1 MTRGSLLAVV
11 VALLVAPVAL
21 ASPQWDPT
29 ELPTIGGTAPAFGL
43 EAFKGRGEDDSQA
56 RVVQLDDYCGISP
69 GDTSMVLVAFVSELV
84 VKDDFKILN
93 QWSRKYSRDGLRI
106 VAIST
111 DEKPT
116 AIADAVSKTRLPF
129 PVLDDRYGIVAQRYG
144 IPGPT
149 FTLLLDSACRVL
161 GMSDKAVGADSQ
173 RLGSAVDERAKNARL
188 LRK

>member
-1 MTRGSLLAVV
+1 MNRGSLLAVV
-11 VALLVAPVAL
+11 VALIVAPVAL
-21 ASPQWDPT
+21 AAQWDPS

-43 EAFKGRGEDDSQA
+43 EAFKARGEEDGRA

-69 GDTSMVLVAFVSELV
+69 GETSTVLVAFVNELV

-106 VAIST
+106 VVIST

-116 AIADAVSKTRLPF
+116 VIADEVSKTRLPF

-144 IPGPT
+144 IPGPP

-161 GMSDKAVGADSQ
+161 GMSAKAVSADSQ
-173 RLGSAVDERAKNARL
+173 RLGSAVDERAKNARI

>member
-1 MTRGSLLAVV
+1 MNRVSVIVIFA
-11 VALLVAPVAL
+11 ALLVAPAAL
-21 ASPQWDPT
+21 SAQWEPS

-43 EAFKGRGEDDSQA
+43 EAFKGRGEDDGQA

-69 GDTSMVLVAFVSELV
+69 GETSMVLVAFVNELV
-84 VKDDFKILN
+84 LKDDFKILN

-106 VAIST
+106 VVIST
-111 DEKPT
+111 DAKPLV
-116 AIADAVSKTRLPF
+116 IADSVSKTSLPF

-144 IPGPT
+144 IPGSP

-161 GMSDKAVGADSQ
+161 GMSDKAVGADSE
-173 RLGSAVDERAKNARL
+173 RLGSAVEERARNARL